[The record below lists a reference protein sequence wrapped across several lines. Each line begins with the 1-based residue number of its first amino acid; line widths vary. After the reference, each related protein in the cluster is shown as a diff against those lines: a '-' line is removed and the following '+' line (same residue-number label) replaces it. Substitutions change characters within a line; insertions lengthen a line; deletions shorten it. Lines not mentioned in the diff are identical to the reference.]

1 MWTRRGVSRRR
12 CLDCGFDGASLQ
24 QNGSRTVYECPSC
37 GADLYARPA
46 RSYAELEGLRLTD
59 LARCRLRRLIS
70 SLVWPVARV
79 FGAARGV
86 YVRRVVLRIGSS
98 CRGGAMVL
106 RSSRRGR
113 GIVGRRGAETGAETT
128 AQSGRSTGGERGV
141 GVTGRGPLSSPA
153 ESPSPIGPTVHVRR
167 HQQQQQQPL
176 QHPQHRHRPPSA
188 GGGGGGAGS
197 GGVGGG

>member
-12 CLDCGFDGASLQ
+12 CLDCGFDGATLQ

-59 LARCRLRRLIS
+59 LARCRMRRLIS

-86 YVRRVVLRIGSS
+86 YVRRVVLRVGSS

-106 RSSRRGR
+106 RTGRRGR
-113 GIVGRRGAETGAETT
+113 GVVGRRGAETGAESGAQT
-128 AQSGRSTGGERGV
+128 ASQLGRSAGGERGI
-141 GVTGRGPLSSPA
+141 GVTGIGPLSSPT
-153 ESPSPIGPTVHVRR
+153 PIGPTVHIRR
-167 HQQQQQQPL
+167 HQQQYQQPH

-188 GGGGGGAGS
+188 GGGGGGPGS
-197 GGVGGG
+197 GAGGGG